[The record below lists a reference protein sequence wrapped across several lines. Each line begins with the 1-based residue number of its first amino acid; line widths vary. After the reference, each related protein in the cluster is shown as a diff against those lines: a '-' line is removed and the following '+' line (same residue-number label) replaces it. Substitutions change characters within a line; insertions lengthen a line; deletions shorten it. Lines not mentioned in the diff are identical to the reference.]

1 MPIGKGI
8 MSAPSPA
15 ALAALGLLLLPSLG
29 LPQAPPPERPAETA
43 EVFPSGVELVTVDVV
58 VVDKK
63 GRAVPGFERSDFT
76 VLEEGVPQAV
86 TSFEAVTLP
95 PRGAEER
102 EAAPARPRVS
112 VNQGQESRQ
121 HRTFVVVFDD
131 VHLSPAQALR
141 AKASVG
147 EFLRT
152 GARDG
157 DVVTLIATAG
167 SAWWTARMPEG
178 REELVGILKRLDG
191 RYITTSTPD
200 RVTEYEAM
208 RIVEYDDPDVAYQV
222 QRRFDAYGTI
232 GRDRAASRDYRD
244 TLDRTAVVGLI
255 DPYVR
260 SQAVDVHRQGT
271 SRRRVTMRTM
281 TRALEALADA
291 RGRKAMILV
300 SQGFVFQPGFP
311 ETRRLVEASTRAN
324 VPIHFI
330 DTRGLVALP
339 DFMTASFTVNVDIQ
353 DTVAVLADITREAEG
368 SENVALD
375 TGGIVVKNT
384 NDLSRGILR
393 VSEESQAFYL
403 LGYLPRNVARD
414 GKFRKIEV
422 RLARERSRNVRV
434 RARRGYYAP
443 LEGDAKE
450 RETRADPVIVRALDA
465 PFEIRDLPLRVTDFC
480 FDEALS
486 NQLSVLVAAEVD
498 VEALDLREAEG
509 RFRGELALVVE
520 AQHMETGEYFRIED
534 KIEMAMLPRTREQ
547 LRRTG
552 YVVSREFNLPAGGYQ
567 AKVVVRDLASGR
579 VGSVIHDFRVPDSR
593 QFRLSTPVLSDS
605 LEERSVG
612 AEGPPRP
619 VLRVRR
625 QFEPGSILYVQYSVL
640 GAAKGGTS
648 YLPEVR
654 GRYEIR
660 RADGSVFKSSEE
672 TVISPTSIGA
682 LLRLHGISLA
692 GAQPGEYDLVLRVRD
707 QISGKR
713 LEVREP
719 FLIAAGNARS
729 AAGSPPP
736 PSAR

>member
-1 MPIGKGI
+1 MP
-8 MSAPSPA
+8 APSPVA
-15 ALAALGLLLLPSLG
+15 AAALGLLLLPATG
-29 LPQAPPPERPAETA
+29 LTQPPPPERPLEAT

-58 VVDKK
+58 VVDRR

-76 VLEEGVPQAV
+76 VLEEGVPQAI

-95 PRGAEER
+95 PLAVGAR

-152 GARDG
+152 GVRDG

-191 RYITTSTPD
+191 RYITTSAPD

-208 RIVEYDDPDVAYQV
+208 RIVEYDDPDVGYQV
-222 QRRFDAYGTI
+222 QRRFDAYGTV

-271 SRRRVTMRTM
+271 NRRRLTMRTM
-281 TRALEALADA
+281 TRALEALAEA

-311 ETRRLVEASTRAN
+311 EMRRLVEASVRAN

-339 DFMTASFTVNVDIQ
+339 DFMTASFTVNVDVQ

-384 NDLSRGILR
+384 NDLSGGILR

-403 LGYLPRNVARD
+403 LGYLPSNVARD
-414 GKFRKIEV
+414 GRFRKVEV
-422 RLARERSRNVRV
+422 RLAKEKSRDLRV

-443 LEGDAKE
+443 LEGDVPE
-450 RETRADPVIVRALDA
+450 RESKADPVIVRALDA
-465 PFEIRDLPLRVTDFC
+465 PFEIRDLPLGVTDFC

-486 NQLSVLVAAEVD
+486 GQLSVLLAAEVD
-498 VEALDLREAEG
+498 VAAVELREEEG
-509 RFRGELALVVE
+509 RFRGDLALVVE
-520 AQHMETGEYFRIED
+520 AQHMETGEYFRVEE
-534 KIEMAMLPRTREQ
+534 KVEMALLPSTLER

-552 YVVSREFNLPAGGYQ
+552 YVVSREFNLPPGAYQ
-567 AKVVVRDLASGR
+567 ARVVVRDLGSGR
-579 VGSVIHDFRVPDSR
+579 LGSVIHDFRVPDGR

-605 LEERSVG
+605 LEERAAG

-625 QFEPGSILYVQYSVL
+625 QFEPGSVLYVQYSVL
-640 GAAKGGTS
+640 GAAKGGTT

-654 GRYEIR
+654 ARYEIR
-660 RADGSVFKSSEE
+660 RADGSVFKASDE
-672 TVISPTSIGA
+672 TVINPTSIGA
-682 LLRLHGISLA
+682 LLRLHGIGLA
-692 GAQPGEYDLVLRVRD
+692 GAEPGEYDLVLRVRD
-707 QISGKR
+707 QIAGKV
-713 LEVREP
+713 LEVHEP
-719 FLIAAGNARS
+719 FQVAAGDARS
-729 AAGSPPP
+729 AAGPPP
-736 PSAR
+736 PPAAR